1 MTKNVQNKIGSLLEA
16 MPKYVQEFYHSKA
29 SVPYSPNTLL
39 AYLEEYQRFFSW
51 LIDSDAISGTKSIT
65 QISLDSLAK
74 LPKADVESY
83 IMFLRTKEK
92 GNGQEKHKKYGIS
105 QVSINRAISALSS
118 LFNYLTVE
126 SEDENGEPYFDRNV
140 MKRIKVKA
148 KTRSLSA
155 RAEAMKPKLF
165 LGDETQAFLDFIQ
178 EDYPKTLKARAL
190 TSYNQNVERDL
201 AMIALFLSTGIR
213 LSELVNTNLKDLN
226 LNTMTIEVMRKGGFV
241 DSVNIAP
248 FAKPYL
254 ENYLA
259 IREQRYKAEKH
270 NIELFLTNYRQEAKR
285 IGASSVEALV
295 SKYSAAFKIRVTPHK
310 LRHTLATRLYAETK
324 SPNLVANQLGHTSN
338 STVTSQYI
346 SVLSDE
352 AKDGLAEL

>member
-1 MTKNVQNKIGSLLEA
+1 MTKNVQNKIDLLLA
-16 MPKYVQEFYHSKA
+16 DMPAYVQEFYHSKA
-29 SVPYSPNTLL
+29 SIPYSPNTLL
-39 AYLEEYQRFFSW
+39 AYLEEYKRFFTW
-51 LIDSDAISGTKSIT
+51 LIDSDAISNINSIN
-65 QISLDSLAK
+65 QVSLDFLAK
-74 LPKADVESY
+74 LPKSDMESY
-83 IMFLRTKEK
+83 IMFLRSKEK
-92 GNGQEKHKKYGIS
+92 GNGYEKHKKYGIS
-105 QVSINRAISALSS
+105 QVSINRAISAISS
-118 LFNYLTVE
+118 LFNYLTVD

-148 KTRSLSA
+148 KTRTLSA

-165 LGDETQAFLDFIQ
+165 LGEESQQFLDFISQ
-178 EDYPKTLKARAL
+178 EYPKQLKARAL
-190 TSYNQNVERDL
+190 VSYNQNVERDL

-226 LNTMTIEVMRKGGFV
+226 LNTMTVDVTRKGGFV

-254 ENYLA
+254 ENYLT
-259 IREQRYKAEKH
+259 IREQRYRAEKH
-270 NIELFLTNYRQEAKR
+270 NIELFLTSYRKEAKR
-285 IGASSVEALV
+285 IGASSVEAIV

-324 SPNLVANQLGHTSN
+324 SPNLVANQLGHVSN
-338 STVTSQYI
+338 SSVTSQYI

-352 AKDGLAEL
+352 AKDGLADL